1 MAKRSALDWFLSIG
15 IWLLFVILL
24 VPAIALGFVVGRSE
38 KQDTKTVVQTPAMAA
53 KSLIK
58 SAPAFS
64 TDDLWQT
71 AGDDWITNGGSTS
84 NQRYSPLD
92 EINDSNVAEPQGRLA
107 DAPAQVGRSRR
118 STPPRASRSST
129 RA

>member
-1 MAKRSALDWFLSIG
+1 MVAKRSALDWFLSIG

-64 TDDLWQT
+64 TDDL
-71 AGDDWITNGGSTS
+71 
-84 NQRYSPLD
+84 
-92 EINDSNVAEPQGRLA
+92 
-107 DAPAQVGRSRR
+107 
-118 STPPRASRSST
+118 
-129 RA
+129 